1 METSSKPNYINFT
14 DSVYNAMKTLPA
26 AKQNLDNVII
36 VSTTLKNRYLLQFK
50 SYKDLTVWYAALR
63 LSNFEYSSLQEAY
76 TGHYYQQE
84 DHDCQI

>member
-1 METSSKPNYINFT
+1 
-14 DSVYNAMKTLPA
+14 MKTLPA

-76 TGHYYQQE
+76 TGALLSARGSRLSDIRTILAE
-84 DHDCQI
+84 KDLITKIGLV